1 MIWGAILICNIFV
14 NIFSIIYCFTQKAWF
29 QELLLQ
35 CSQYLNHLFEYDRKC
50 AVDDQLGFE
59 N

>member
-1 MIWGAILICNIFV
+1 MIWGAILICSIFV

-35 CSQYLNHLFEYDRKC
+35 FSQYLNHLFEYD
-50 AVDDQLGFE
+50 
-59 N
+59 